1 MTELPERGYEEVE
14 GHCQAIEAD
23 GTRCPNP
30 AEPGSRYCG
39 RPEHSSLED
48 VPSDHVAAPAAE
60 IAEDL
65 EETEGSVDEGAQ
77 EAAAGEQ
84 AAAIGG
90 APEVEPPVEGEVAA
104 ADRAVVEGG
113 GGSARPEQEDDDLR
127 RAAEEVPE
135 ADLTP
140 DGQGF
145 DEPTRR
151 P

>member
-1 MTELPERGYEEVE
+1 MTDLPERAYEEIE
-14 GHCQAIEAD
+14 GRCQAVEAD

-48 VPSDHVAAPAAE
+48 VPSDHVVAPAAE
-60 IAEDL
+60 I
-65 EETEGSVDEGAQ
+65 DEGAE

-90 APEVEPPVEGEVAA
+90 APEAEPPVEGDVAP
-104 ADRAVVEGG
+104 ADRPVVEGG
-113 GGSARPEQEDDDLR
+113 GESARPEQEDDELR
-127 RAAEEVPE
+127 RATEEVPE

>member
-1 MTELPERGYEEVE
+1 VTDLPETGYEEVE
-14 GHCQAIEAD
+14 GRCQAVEPD

-48 VPSDHVAAPAAE
+48 VPSDHVVAPAAE
-60 IAEDL
+60 NAEGEPAAGL
-65 EETEGSVDEGAQ
+65 DEGAE
-77 EAAAGEQ
+77 EAAA
-84 AAAIGG
+84 A
-90 APEVEPPVEGEVAA
+90 EPPVEGEVAP
-104 ADRAVVEGG
+104 ADRPVVEGG
-113 GGSARPEQEDDDLR
+113 GESARADQEDDDLR
-127 RAAEEVPE
+127 RATEEVPE
-135 ADLTP
+135 GDLTP